1 MFFLYQDMHK
11 SAITFGVLLTSLVML
26 AIMPL
31 LNNNNF
37 SNIAMDQGYKII
49 LKLSLALENPNVLI
63 L

>member
-1 MFFLYQDMHK
+1 
-11 SAITFGVLLTSLVML
+11 
-26 AIMPL
+26 MPL